1 MRFGRNMSQ
10 YLHSM
15 QTKPQWHEESD
26 VALDEEI
33 DIGRPA
39 QIVVYDDDFNT
50 FDHVILCFV
59 KILGH
64 TPFQSEQL
72 ALLIHNTGKAAVKG
86 GTHQILSPL
95 KDALVERGLSA
106 VIEEI

>member
-1 MRFGRNMSQ
+1 MP
-10 YLHSM
+10 
-15 QTKPQWHEESD
+15 TKTSWQEESD
-26 VALDEEI
+26 VLLEE
-33 DIGRPA
+33 DYDLGKPS

-59 KILGH
+59 RILGH

-86 GTHQILSPL
+86 GAHEALVPL

-106 VIEEI
+106 VIEGA